1 MSDFREG
8 DNIIITNH
16 SEIIQGRFERYS
28 EGDKVSVNCGNGP
41 FFTTIDCIYH
51 DDKRLISAAV
61 QKAIEENQSKPVRKL
76 RYFVDARVGCGAVRD
91 REHERYDSSY
101 QGLHRETPDVV
112 EYVHAKIGEKE
123 ELYLNHVCYKMN
135 FPEEVEEN
143 QSKPVRKVKRWINI
157 EKSRGNVGNYI
168 LHQAEDEARDSA
180 AVCDTGNY
188 LKVAHEIEF
197 DESKLEE

>member
-8 DNIIITNH
+8 DNIIVTNH
-16 SEIIQGRFERYS
+16 TEIVQCGFERYS

-123 ELYLNHVCYKMN
+123 ELYLNNVCYKMN

-143 QSKPVRKVKRWINI
+143 QSKPVRKVKKYLNLFFS
-157 EKSRGNVGNYI
+157 ERGRKWQPHDTKKEAENAVHFNYKYI
-168 LHQAEDEARDSA
+168 LI
-180 AVCDTGNY
+180 
-188 LKVAHEIEF
+188 AHEIEF